1 MNNGL
6 KNLQSAAR
14 SASRR
19 ERLETGHPSM
29 QQHGYDD
36 DSGISGIGVLTP
48 VDDQLDASYSS
59 PETSASSNS
68 GHSSAHSVGGYGS
81 AAAYPMTAIS
91 HAHAH
96 QAHHTYSVATTAA
109 QGYAT
114 GSTGA
119 LSSSLGSSHSST
131 AAAQGYSH
139 HAHPHHHHHHHQPS
153 PVEPTYMAN
162 GQRMSSVDMGI
173 EAIIN
178 RTPHTG
184 AAGISGV

>member
-48 VDDQLDASYSS
+48 VDDQFDASYSS

-68 GHSSAHSVGGYGS
+68 GHSSGHSVGGYGS
-81 AAAYPMTAIS
+81 AAAYPVTLG
-91 HAHAH
+91 AH
-96 QAHHTYSVATTAA
+96 QAHHAYHVAAAA

-119 LSSSLGSSHSST
+119 LSSSLGSSHSSN

-139 HAHPHHHHHHHQPS
+139 HAHAHHHHHQPS
-153 PVEPTYMAN
+153 PIEPTYMTN
-162 GQRMSSVDMGI
+162 GQRMPSVDMGI
-173 EAIIN
+173 EGLLN
-178 RTPHTG
+178 R
-184 AAGISGV
+184 GV